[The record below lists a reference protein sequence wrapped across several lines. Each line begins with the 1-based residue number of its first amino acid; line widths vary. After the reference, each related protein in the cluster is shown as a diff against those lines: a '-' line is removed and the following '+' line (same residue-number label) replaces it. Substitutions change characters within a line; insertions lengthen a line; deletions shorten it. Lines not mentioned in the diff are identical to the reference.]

1 MSLQDPIA
9 DMLNRIRNGQA
20 RAKKEVQM
28 PSSTL
33 KVAIATIL
41 KEEGYIGE
49 FQASQEGAKKT
60 LVIELKY
67 FNGRPVIETL
77 VRYSRPGLRRY
88 RSRSEVP
95 KVLGG
100 LGTTIVSTS
109 RGIMTDKTARQH
121 GVGGEVLC
129 FVS

>member
-20 RAKKEVQM
+20 RARKEVQM
-28 PSSTL
+28 PSSTI

-49 FQASQEGAKKT
+49 FQARQEGAKKT

-100 LGTTIVSTS
+100 LGTTIISTS

-129 FVS
+129 FVA

>member
-49 FQASQEGAKKT
+49 FQARQEGAKKT

-100 LGTTIVSTS
+100 LGTTIISTS

-129 FVS
+129 FVA

>member
-20 RAKKEVQM
+20 RARKEVQM
-28 PSSTL
+28 PSSTI

-49 FQASQEGAKKT
+49 FQARQEGAKKT

>member
-20 RAKKEVQM
+20 RARKEVQM

-49 FQASQEGAKKT
+49 FQARQEGAKKT

>member
-49 FQASQEGAKKT
+49 FQARQEGAKKT

>member
-1 MSLQDPIA
+1 
-9 DMLNRIRNGQA
+9 
-20 RAKKEVQM
+20 M

-49 FQASQEGAKKT
+49 FQARQEGAKKT

-88 RSRSEVP
+88 RSRSDVP

>member
-1 MSLQDPIA
+1 
-9 DMLNRIRNGQA
+9 MLNRIRNGQA
-20 RAKKEVQM
+20 RARKEVQM
-28 PSSTL
+28 PSSTI

-49 FQASQEGAKKT
+49 FQARQEGAKKT

-100 LGTTIVSTS
+100 LGTTIISTS

-129 FVS
+129 FVA

>member
-49 FQASQEGAKKT
+49 FQARQEGAKKT

-88 RSRSEVP
+88 RSRSDVP

>member
-49 FQASQEGAKKT
+49 FQARQEGAKKT

-100 LGTTIVSTS
+100 LGTTIISTS

>member
-49 FQASQEGAKKT
+49 FQARQEGAKKT

-129 FVS
+129 FVA